1 MKYELKTLKDKKIEI
16 QISLDAK
23 EWDEAQEAAYK
34 KTKGRYNIHGF
45 RKGSAPRR
53 VIEKTY
59 GQGVFF
65 EDAIDGCF
73 YQYYF
78 EVLQKEKDIQPIDAP
93 ALSIKEISENGLVL
107 VATVENKPEVKLGD
121 YKGLTVKKEE
131 VKVGAKEVDAEI
143 EKMVASRA
151 RFIEVS
157 DRAVENGD
165 IATIDFSGSVDGVKF
180 EGGTAQDYDL
190 EIGSHSFIDNFE
202 DQVVGMKVGETKDV
216 NVTFPENYHVDTLKA
231 KPAVFEVTV
240 KAIKTKQLPELNDA
254 FASEVSEFE
263 NLADL
268 KTDIKRK
275 LTEDAA
281 HEAEHKQEA
290 QLIDMVVDNANVEVP
305 AIMVEH
311 QVEDFIRDFEYR
323 LSYQGLNLADY
334 LKYMGQTIEELKASR
349 KEDAERTVKTR
360 LVLEAIVTAEKL
372 EVTDKDLEDKYNEG
386 KDSKKTIADI
396 KNELKDEQF
405 AYFENGVLINKLMN
419 FLKSNNNL

>member
-268 KTDIKRK
+268 KADIKRK

-386 KDSKKTIADI
+386 KDGKKTIADI